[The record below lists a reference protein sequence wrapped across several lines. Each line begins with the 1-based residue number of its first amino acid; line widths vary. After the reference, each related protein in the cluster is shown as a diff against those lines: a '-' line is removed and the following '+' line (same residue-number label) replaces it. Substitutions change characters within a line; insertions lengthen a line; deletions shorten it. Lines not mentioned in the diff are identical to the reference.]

1 MISSSLEEYLR
12 NMYILNK
19 TQGSIRVTDVANVMN
34 CTKPSVNK
42 AIKSNLYKMMNN
54 KLIFSLYFALF
65 ILSISVFTKE
75 DEFTYEPVKTFD
87 EKVAIQDEGKV
98 FFNDYLNARKIIES
112 YDIVF
117 VFLKDVLGLDEALAK
132 SEAEKLK
139 SDMSD
144 VTINKLVKYVHK
156 ELGLTDLSCNYDVNQ
171 QRCRECLRVSIRDR
185 KGDK

>member
-19 TQGSIRVTDVANVMN
+19 KQGSIRVTDVANNMN
-34 CTKPSVNK
+34 CSKPSVNK
-42 AIKSNLYKMMNN
+42 ALKNL
-54 KLIFSLYFALF
+54 
-65 ILSISVFTKE
+65 KE
-75 DEFTYEPVKTFD
+75 KNLVTYEAYGEISLTP
-87 EKVAIQDEGKV
+87 EGEEYAK
-98 FFNDYLNARKIIES
+98 KIIES

-117 VFLKDVLGLDEALAK
+117 VFLKDVLGLNENLAE

-156 ELGLTDLSCNYDVNQ
+156 ELGLTDLSCDYDVNQ
-171 QRCRECLRVSIRDR
+171 QRCRECLRVSIRER